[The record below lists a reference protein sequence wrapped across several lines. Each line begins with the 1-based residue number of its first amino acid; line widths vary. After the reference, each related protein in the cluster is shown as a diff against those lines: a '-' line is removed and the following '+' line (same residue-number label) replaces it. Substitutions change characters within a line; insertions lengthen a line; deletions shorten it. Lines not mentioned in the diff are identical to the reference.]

1 METLTAL
8 LERTLILVL
17 ERGAVILP
25 PVFLACVAAAVW
37 IARRGGGWRPR
48 GFWRWTGVVV
58 CLLVA
63 VLSSAAFAFQHR
75 DHRAIEERAGAIRLE
90 LLAEGAVAGLAYE
103 GRPTTLVLDRNGR
116 IREMLIG
123 RQSFENLERAIAP
136 YL

>member
-17 ERGAVILP
+17 ERVAVILP

-63 VLSSAAFAFQHR
+63 VLSSAAFAF
-75 DHRAIEERAGAIRLE
+75 
-90 LLAEGAVAGLAYE
+90 
-103 GRPTTLVLDRNGR
+103 
-116 IREMLIG
+116 
-123 RQSFENLERAIAP
+123 
-136 YL
+136 